1 MIKFKKIIAAAVSLV
16 LAASAAPLSALC
28 AETHTVT
35 IIDFNGKVLTTLT
48 VPHGSPVDFSKVD
61 ISSLEYHIDEYT
73 QVGFNGWS
81 MYPASVTED
90 LAIHALFIRMNI
102 QCAETPKKNEYY
114 SDKGNINTDGLS
126 VIITKYT
133 QLPQRDENGAFITHK
148 EVIDITET
156 CSVSPAT
163 VAEAFKGGN
172 KAQVRITP
180 PGSNKA
186 ILKYDITQF
195 QGLGDINSDES
206 VNSSDASAIL
216 ELYADISTGGKVDI
230 TDEKMLVYDINRDT
244 TVDAADSS
252 VILEYYAASSTS
264 DTEITWDDFFCGK
277 DNA

>member
-1 MIKFKKIIAAAVSLV
+1 
-16 LAASAAPLSALC
+16 
-28 AETHTVT
+28 
-35 IIDFNGKVLTTLT
+35 
-48 VPHGSPVDFSKVD
+48 
-61 ISSLEYHIDEYT
+61 
-73 QVGFNGWS
+73 
-81 MYPASVTED
+81 
-90 LAIHALFIRMNI
+90 
-102 QCAETPKKNEYY
+102 
-114 SDKGNINTDGLS
+114 
-126 VIITKYT
+126 
-133 QLPQRDENGAFITHK
+133 
-148 EVIDITET
+148 
-156 CSVSPAT
+156 
-163 VAEAFKGGN
+163 
-172 KAQVRITP
+172 VRITP